1 MYISSDAQNIASL
14 ALAAICA
21 MGAIIL
27 HARFRSKQIAY
38 LKRFRPVEGI
48 PLNMPGGGNPF
59 SAVSRGIWQAMF
71 DHQPDWELERL
82 RLDVWRRCGYVGLW
96 IVGFPVASVGI
107 ATLLLATG
115 VIYLIAK

>member
-1 MYISSDAQNIASL
+1 MYISPDAQNIASL

-27 HARFRSKQIAY
+27 HVRFRAKQATY
-38 LKRFRPVEGI
+38 LKRFPPVGGV

-59 SAVSRGIWQAMF
+59 GAVPRTIWQAMF

-82 RLDVWRRCGYVGLW
+82 RLDVWRRCGYVALW
-96 IVGFPVASVGI
+96 IVGFPIVAVGT
-107 ATLLLATG
+107 ATLLIATG
-115 VIYLIAK
+115 VIELIAK